1 MEEAAVT
8 SLSNLVRLMTTRNCT
23 FSSEGIIYSVDEL
36 TGGLI
41 ISHRLVL
48 PARDYPGCPGPV
60 SCLRWTPD
68 GTALALAWQRGGFSI
83 WSTFGAMIMCSL
95 CWDYGPTVSD
105 PVGQNP
111 LCIKS
116 LVRFRSSWLKWQ
128 LHQTL
133 LFIFSFEL
141 LESIRL
147 FFMQQEVKK
156 ILI

>member
-1 MEEAAVT
+1 MDFSN
-8 SLSNLVRLMTTRNCT
+8 SLALFS
-23 FSSEGIIYSVDEL
+23 FSSEGIVYSVDDL
-36 TGGLI
+36 TGGLV
-41 ISHRLVL
+41 ISHKLIL

-95 CWDYGPTVSD
+95 CWDYGPLVSD

-116 LVRFRSSWLKWQ
+116 LVSD
-128 LHQTL
+128 HTT
-133 LFIFSFEL
+133 
-141 LESIRL
+141 
-147 FFMQQEVKK
+147 K
-156 ILI
+156 IKYTC